1 MPVRIIFASL
11 PMLSSLLV
19 LAAAANAPE
28 AAADSGITQLT
39 QTFGINLPAI
49 LAQIVSFCVVAFV
62 LWHFAFKPV
71 LATINERQRTIA
83 SGLKYAEDMQ
93 AKLAATQQETAAI
106 IKKAQVDATRIVD
119 DARKTAKEFLDRQTQ
134 EASTKANDL
143 LAKAQQAIE
152 LEHKKMLADAR
163 TEIARL
169 VVTTTERVLAK
180 KLSDADRASYNDAAS
195 RELTNV

>member
-1 MPVRIIFASL
+1 MF
-11 PMLSSLLV
+11 SSLLV
-19 LAAAANAPE
+19 LAAAAGH
-28 AAADSGITQLT
+28 AAADGAAASGLTKITQD
-39 QTFGINLPAI
+39 FGISLPLI
-49 LAQIVSFCVVAFV
+49 LAQILSFSIVAFV
-62 LWHFAFKPV
+62 LWKFAFKPV
-71 LATINERQRTIA
+71 MATLDERQHKIA

-106 IKKAQVDATRIVD
+106 IKNANVEATRIVEE
-119 DARKTAKEFLDRQTQ
+119 ARKSAKEFLDKQIQ

-143 LAKAQQAIE
+143 LNKAQQAIE

-180 KLSDADRASYNDAAS
+180 RLTDADRSAYNDAAA
-195 RELTNV
+195 RELTSV